1 MAGQAAG
8 RSSVTPQRR
17 PTIRDV
23 ARLSGVSPTTV
34 SHALSGHGR
43 VAATTRRRVEQAAS
57 RLGYRANPAA
67 RHLRGGR
74 TGTVGLVLPQG
85 AGALSYYLDLALGAA
100 RRALAAGLALTLLPD
115 LGVPSEVAA
124 FGLDVVAVVDPVR
137 EDPLVAELA
146 RLGVPVV
153 TGERQLAAGSDAG
166 PAVETDH
173 REALAA
179 LLDHLLASGARTVAL
194 VSPPPDGAFVADT
207 LAGYEAWCRRHG
219 VEPRVAEV
227 PFIGRPEQAEG
238 AVGAL
243 LGSPSPPDAVVGVPE
258 HSALGVAAV
267 ASRLGLAVP
276 GDLLVASCVDSPAH
290 AMAWPPITALDL
302 RPGLVGARLVDA
314 LAALLA
320 GEAPVAEPVEA
331 RLVVRAST
339 LRPPA
344 G

>member
-1 MAGQAAG
+1 MAGQAAS
-8 RSSVTPQRR
+8 RSSATPRRR

-43 VAATTRRRVEQAAS
+43 VAAGTRRRVEQAAS
-57 RLGYRANPAA
+57 RLAYRANPAA
-67 RHLRGGR
+67 RHLREGR
-74 TGTVGLVLPQG
+74 TGTIGLALPPG

-100 RRALAAGLALTLLPD
+100 RRALGAGLALTLLPD
-115 LGVPSEVAA
+115 LSRPSEVAA
-124 FGLDVVAVVDPVR
+124 FGLDGVAVVDPGR
-137 EDPLVAELA
+137 EDPLVTELA

-153 TGERQLAAGSDAG
+153 TGERQLTAGTGAG

-173 REALAA
+173 REALRE

-194 VSPPPDGAFVADT
+194 VSPPPDVAFVADT
-207 LAGYEAWCRRHG
+207 LAGYEAWCRRNG
-219 VEPRVAEV
+219 IAPLVAEV
-227 PFIGRPEQAEG
+227 PFIGQPDQAEG

-243 LGSPSPPDAVVGVPE
+243 LGSSSPPDAVVGVPE

-267 ASRLGLAVP
+267 ASRLGLTVP
-276 GDLLVASCVDSPAH
+276 SDLLVASCVDSPAH

-302 RPGLVGARLVDA
+302 RPDLAGARLVDA

-320 GEAPVAEPVEA
+320 GEPASAEPVEA

-339 LRPPA
+339 LRPPT